1 MGFSFFPRSVKFF
14 KLFQEQNNKLI
25 KAAGHLCGLFEDTAD
40 TEELCK
46 QVNII
51 ESEGNIISRT
61 IARELSLTFIT
72 PIDREDI
79 HDINV
84 AQEDILNAIKA
95 VSTRLEVY
103 EPARV
108 RYPAKRL
115 VLNIQGMVEASGAM
129 LERLSA
135 NTKADKHMEN
145 IRWLKYESET
155 LLLVGIGELYDCE
168 RHDYESILEIVKWSH
183 IYDRIESAVDR
194 LDALGDIL
202 EGVMLKNA

>member
-1 MGFSFFPRSVKFF
+1 MGFSFFPRTVKFF
-14 KLFQEQNNKLI
+14 RLFEEQNRKLQR
-25 KAAGHLCGLFEDTAD
+25 AAGHLCTLFEDGAD
-40 TEELCK
+40 TEEVCK

-51 ESEGNIISRT
+51 ESEGNVISRN

-72 PIDREDI
+72 PLDREDI

-84 AQEDILNAIKA
+84 SQEDILNAIKA
-95 VSTRLEVY
+95 VSTRMEVY
-103 EPARV
+103 EPSRM
-108 RYPAKRL
+108 RYPAKKL
-115 VLNIQGMVEASGAM
+115 AQNIRGMVEESGKM
-129 LERLSA
+129 LACLACNKTGETSMER
-135 NTKADKHMEN
+135 

-168 RHDYESILEIVKWSH
+168 VKDYGTILEIVKWSH

-194 LDALGDIL
+194 VDTLGDIL

>member
-1 MGFSFFPRSVKFF
+1 MGFSFFPRTVKFF
-14 KLFQEQNNKLI
+14 KLFEEQHRKLH
-25 KAAGHLCGLFEDTAD
+25 KAAGHLCTLFEDGAD
-40 TEELCK
+40 TEEVCK
-46 QVNII
+46 LVNII
-51 ESEGNIISRT
+51 ESEGNTISRT

-84 AQEDILNAIKA
+84 SQEDILNAIKA
-95 VSTRLEVY
+95 VSTRMGVH
-103 EPARV
+103 EPSRM
-108 RYPAKRL
+108 RYPAKKL
-115 VLNIQGMVEASGAM
+115 AHNIRGMVEESGRMLANLASNKTGEASM
-129 LERLSA
+129 ER
-135 NTKADKHMEN
+135 

-168 RHDYESILEIVKWSH
+168 VKDYGTILEIVKWSH

-194 LDALGDIL
+194 VDTLGDIL